1 MIVFLLIV
9 IIIILVPSL
18 IGIFAGTA
26 VGLGAYIVPIILGGL
41 IMYGC
46 DKAFAM
52 SDEVIL
58 EEQAK
63 QVLADSD
70 VTVYVLYVYG
80 YGYTKLHEVKTA
92 LRITDDMIS
101 REARERG
108 EKKYA
113 SIRWFEGN
121 FWNKFL
127 GSWKQPS
134 AMTMGKYL
142 YDKAKRING

>member
-52 SDEVIL
+52 SDEVRRSFPFS
-58 EEQAK
+58 
-63 QVLADSD
+63 V
-70 VTVYVLYVYG
+70 
-80 YGYTKLHEVKTA
+80 
-92 LRITDDMIS
+92 R
-101 REARERG
+101 
-108 EKKYA
+108 
-113 SIRWFEGN
+113 
-121 FWNKFL
+121 FL
-127 GSWKQPS
+127 PH
-134 AMTMGKYL
+134 L
-142 YDKAKRING
+142 C